1 MNRKERIMNKD
12 LLLFLLKNGMIAML
26 VSFVIVL
33 SIMSMLQVDIHYQN
47 ALPIFFFVLMIIT
60 VFFMI
65 IYVQEKKI
73 RSHQEQL
80 LAVIKNSSQSILILD
95 QEKNIVSINK
105 TGRKFLGI
113 ESTDITNFCDICSTY
128 RGVDKI
134 CDSSNCLLY
143 NVQENPTEIL
153 LKSKNS
159 CLIPVLATISNYTT
173 LTGEKGIVVG
183 LQKVSEKRKAEHE
196 KIEKMITHS
205 IFQAQEKE
213 RKLIS
218 RELHDGI
225 GQSLFGILLQTD
237 IVKSVLQNEKD
248 MEKHLGMLQ
257 QMVKQTIEDVRNLSS
272 ELRPSTLDDHGLIA
286 TLKNFIRDFG
296 KRFGIQ
302 INFTYIG
309 ENERLPAAIETA
321 LYRIAQEALINAAK
335 YAGAERIDI
344 VVNKLEHY
352 VSLSITDFGKGF
364 ELNPSNRNGV
374 GLYSM
379 EERASI
385 LGGSFQIQSEIG
397 KGTQIQV
404 TIPILSR

>member
-1 MNRKERIMNKD
+1 M
-12 LLLFLLKNGMIAML
+12 
-26 VSFVIVL
+26 
-33 SIMSMLQVDIHYQN
+33 
-47 ALPIFFFVLMIIT
+47 
-60 VFFMI
+60 
-65 IYVQEKKI
+65 QEKKTRI
-73 RSHQEQL
+73 HQEQL

-95 QEKNIVSINK
+95 KEKKIVSINE

-113 ESTDITNFCDICSTY
+113 EANQTNITNFCDICSTF
-128 RGVDKI
+128 RGVDKF
-134 CDSSNCLLY
+134 CDVSSNCFLQ
-143 NVQENPTEIL
+143 NDQENPVELSIKT
-153 LKSKNS
+153 KTF
-159 CLIPVLATISNYTT
+159 IPVLATISHYTT
-173 LTGEKGIVVG
+173 LKGEKGIVVS
-183 LQKVSEKRKAEHE
+183 LQKVSEKRRAEHE

-237 IVKSVLQNEKD
+237 IIKTVCKDENET
-248 MEKHLGMLQ
+248 EKHLGILQ

-272 ELRPSTLDDHGLIA
+272 ELRPSTLDDHGFIA

-302 INFTYIG
+302 INFTYMG

-344 VVNKLEHY
+344 VVNRLEQS
-352 VSLSITDFGKGF
+352 VSLFITDFGKGF
-364 ELNPSNRNGV
+364 ELNPANRSGV

-385 LGGSFQIQSEIG
+385 LGGTFLIKSEIG
-397 KGTQIQV
+397 KGTRIQV